1 MSSAPEFGSGFAD
14 VLGSAGRAPASC
26 QGRCPGRL
34 VRFATVFAQFLARAP
49 PVRPGW
55 TDRGS
60 SCDGIRAVSRPAPPV
75 RPGWTDRGS
84 SCDGIRAVSRPA
96 TSSPMRVDQ
105 TGRVPAAAPG
115 LPHSRSAEGH
125 LHPSS
130 RSLVGGAPKGARQT
144 TGGPG
149 QCLRHRG
156 MPPAFPCGIPLAAFP
171 AGPGNALRLEPA
183 RRHRDGRL
191 GYTRPHDRD
200 DARDLRPRECVS
212 PEQVEPRDCWLMPA
226 ARRPPE

>member
-49 PVRPGW
+49 LVGSGW

-60 SCDGIRAVSRPAPPV
+60 I
-75 RPGWTDRGS
+75 
-84 SCDGIRAVSRPA
+84 CDGIRAVSRPA